1 MISILKNEELIIFCL
16 VLGADMTKGK
26 LPVSENNLRCGSP
39 EASSDVIGDNVT
51 LNTSSEDTEGSQQNL
66 GEINIAEYV
75 QSLPDF
81 VRNKIAGFVGTGII
95 KQELIDIENI
105 IHYLVVSR
113 HSNNLKSACE
123 SKLLSTLNSAN
134 YIQYLNIAE
143 RFGLESL
150 RTSSHQIYESD
161 YLKRNNQLNKPTE
174 VRRSSKQSLVTTTKY
189 QSYRAMFTCDTTAAK
204 RSISTVVLNGEQEIK
219 CYRKIKEGNSISKQ
233 FKCCCIQCDEEH
245 PPYVYWSFGKSF
257 CRYDPILNKYKKLE
271 PLKFSRSNFCLI
283 AHNQNCY
290 AIGGTCKGRTV
301 RQIEEYDI
309 KKKNWK
315 VVSEIP
321 NDCQMAYSSCVVF
334 QDLIYIFCA
343 ATNREN
349 CSQNRTIICV
359 FDPVTK
365 VTHNLQADIPMSFT
379 QIKVC
384 VADSNIYL
392 ASDDGDF
399 IRYSPNNRSFVK
411 CCDQLF
417 KCKYFGMYNE
427 NGSIFLTGGIN
438 EDGKCNN
445 SIRKYCAVSG
455 HWERLDL
462 KLPDCMSVYG
472 TCEVKIPKTACAIVP
487 FYEAK
492 LFEIS
497 PM

>member
-1 MISILKNEELIIFCL
+1 
-16 VLGADMTKGK
+16 MTKGK
-26 LPVSENNLRCGSP
+26 FPVSENNLRCGSD
-39 EASSDVIGDNVT
+39 ETSSDVNGDNAT
-51 LNTSSEDTEGSQQNL
+51 LNTSSGDTDDGQQNL

-105 IHYLVVSR
+105 VHYLVVSR
-113 HSNNLKSACE
+113 HSNILKSACE
-123 SKLLSTLNSAN
+123 SKLLSTLNSSN
-134 YIQYLNIAE
+134 YVHYLSIAE

-150 RTSSHQIYESD
+150 RASSQQIYEND
-161 YLKRNNQLNKPTE
+161 YLKRNNQSNKPTE
-174 VRRSSKQSLVTTTKY
+174 VKQPSKQSLVTTTNYK
-189 QSYRAMFTCDTTAAK
+189 SYRAMFTCDTSAAK
-204 RSISTVVLNGEQEIK
+204 RSITAVVLNGQQEIK

-233 FKCCCIQCDEEH
+233 FKCCCIQYDEEH

-283 AHNQNCY
+283 AHNQDCY
-290 AIGGTCKGRTV
+290 AIGGTYKGRTV

-334 QDLIYIFCA
+334 HDLIYIFCA
-343 ATNREN
+343 ATSREN

-365 VTHNLQADIPMSFT
+365 ATHLQSEITMSFT

-384 VADSNIYL
+384 AADSHIYL

-399 IRYSPNNRSFVK
+399 IRYSPNNCSFVK
-411 CCDQLF
+411 CRDQLF
-417 KCKYFGMYNE
+417 KCKDFGMYNE
-427 NGSIFLTGGIN
+427 HGSIFLTGGIN
-438 EDGKCNN
+438 KDGKCNN
-445 SIRKYCAVSG
+445 SIRKYCTVSG

-472 TCEVKIPKTACAIVP
+472 TCEVKIPKTACGIVP
-487 FYEAK
+487 FYETQ
-492 LFEIS
+492 LFEMS